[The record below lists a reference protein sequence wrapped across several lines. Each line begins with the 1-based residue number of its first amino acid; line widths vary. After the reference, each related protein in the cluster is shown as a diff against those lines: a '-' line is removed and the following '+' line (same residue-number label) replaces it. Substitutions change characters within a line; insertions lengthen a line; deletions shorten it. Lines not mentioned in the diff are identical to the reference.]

1 MTTKQTIHKNTTL
14 SFTEGGKGNALV
26 FLHGFL
32 ENSSMWNACMSHFET
47 KYRVIAIDLL
57 GHGQSGCTGYVHSM
71 EDMADTV
78 FAIISELK
86 IRKVTLIG
94 HSMGGYVALA
104 FAELYPDHVRSLALV
119 ASTSRAD
126 SEMRQIN
133 RDRAIELV
141 KKNSSIFVTMSIS
154 NLFGESAQKAFP
166 DEIEEAK
173 NQALL
178 TSKQGMIAALEGMK
192 IRPDREVIFHFAPYP
207 ILLILGEKDSVIPY
221 EEALEQVEGSP
232 VQLASTAGG
241 HMVHIE
247 NEAELLDILG
257 KFFKLK

>member
-1 MTTKQTIHKNTTL
+1 MITKQIIHKNTTL
-14 SFTEGGKGNALV
+14 SFKESGKGNALV

-32 ENSSMWNACMSHFET
+32 ENSSMWDACMNYFES

-57 GHGQSGCTGYVHSM
+57 GHGETGCTGYVHNM
-71 EDMADTV
+71 EDMADAV
-78 FAIISELK
+78 YAIISELK
-86 IRKVTLIG
+86 LRKVTLIG

-104 FAELYPDHVRSLALV
+104 FAELYPDSVRSLALV

-126 SEMRQIN
+126 SEERQIN
-133 RDRAIELV
+133 RDRAMELV

-154 NLFGESAQKAFP
+154 NLFGEAAQKQFP
-166 DEIEEAK
+166 KAIELAKSEALK
-173 NQALL
+173 

-207 ILLILGEKDSVIPY
+207 ILLILGKNDTVIPY
-221 EEALEQVEGSP
+221 EEALDQIEGSP
-232 VQLASTAGG
+232 VQLVSTSGG

-247 NEAELLDILG
+247 NETELLDVLG